1 MVTSRRPITAQLCPC
16 GTGNS
21 VADCCGKYLEGSASA
36 PTAETLM
43 RSRYTAFALM
53 DTDYLKR
60 TWHPDHRPAT
70 LDLDPHQRWTG
81 LEILSTERGSLFDS
95 DGTVEFRAH
104 YSYGTERGNLHE
116 RSRFARID
124 GRWLYVDGDIG

>member
-1 MVTSRRPITAQLCPC
+1 MTSRRPITAQLCPC

-21 VADCCGKYLEGSASA
+21 VADCCGKYLEGGASA

-104 YSYGTERGNLHE
+104 YSYGNERGNLHE

>member
-1 MVTSRRPITAQLCPC
+1 MTSRRPITAQLCPC
-16 GTGNS
+16 GTGNT
-21 VADCCGKYLEGSASA
+21 VDECCGKYLDAVATA

-53 DTDYLKR
+53 NADYLQQ
-60 TWHPDHRPAT
+60 TWHPDHRPAV
-70 LDLDPHQRWTG
+70 LELDPQQRWTR
-81 LEILSTERGSLFDS
+81 LEILATERGSLFDS

-104 YSYGTERGNLHE
+104 YVYGSERGNLHE

-124 GRWLYVDGDIG
+124 GHWLYVDGDIG

>member
-1 MVTSRRPITAQLCPC
+1 VVTSRRPITAQLCPC

-21 VADCCGKYLEGSASA
+21 VADCCGKYLEGGASA

-53 DTDYLKR
+53 DTDYLKL

-104 YSYGTERGNLHE
+104 YSYGTQRGNLHE

>member
-1 MVTSRRPITAQLCPC
+1 MTSRRPITAQLCPC
-16 GTGNS
+16 GTGNT
-21 VADCCGKYLEGSASA
+21 VADCCGKYLEGGASA

-43 RSRYTAFALM
+43 RSRYTAFALL

-60 TWHPDHRPAT
+60 TWHPDHRPTT

-124 GRWLYVDGDIG
+124 GNWLYVDGDIG

>member
-16 GTGNS
+16 GTGNT
-21 VADCCGKYLEGSASA
+21 VDECCGKYLDAVATA

-53 DTDYLKR
+53 NADYLQQ
-60 TWHPDHRPAT
+60 TWHPDHRPAV
-70 LDLDPHQRWTG
+70 LELDPQQRWTR
-81 LEILSTERGSLFDS
+81 LEILATERGSLFDS

-104 YSYGTERGNLHE
+104 YVYGSERGNLHE

-124 GRWLYVDGDIG
+124 GHWLYVDGDIG